1 MFVWKVMTAEKAQK
15 LLRRH
20 VMDNVQKYI
29 IKQIKTSSRMGHDT
43 VLLFNFPSSL
53 AMDKKA
59 FEYLKTFEGKWW
71 LENLGYNIEEVM
83 EEELIIKW

>member
-1 MFVWKVMTAEKAQK
+1 MFAWKVMTAEKAQK

-20 VMDNVQKYI
+20 VMNNVQKYI
-29 IKQIKTSSRMGHDT
+29 IKQVKTSSRLGYNT
-43 VLLFNFPSSL
+43 VLLFNFPSSS

-59 FEYLKTFEGKWW
+59 FKYLKTFEGKWW

-83 EEELIIKW
+83 AEELIIKW

>member
-29 IKQIKTSSRMGHDT
+29 IKQIKT
-43 VLLFNFPSSL
+43 
-53 AMDKKA
+53 
-59 FEYLKTFEGKWW
+59 FEGKWC